1 MKKNDIDLSILGTGK
16 DTAGRLADEFT
27 VPEEGKEKI
36 FRQSLKKHRQGG
48 STPSGDSVQGV
59 EKYRRPVWSRIAAA
73 AAIVA
78 VAAGGTGTGLL
89 MLHGHNASVPG
100 TETTEATEA
109 TEEATEAPTEES
121 TEAYTEAPT
130 EAPID
135 EPTESSVEAPDDT
148 LTEDFRE
155 LEILS
160 SEKKI
165 MTHEEHSD
173 MIFAAMED
181 YKQNGPS
188 RLDRDKYIAQFR
200 AAEDTE
206 ALNTPELKS
215 YIYDMTLN
223 SLHYFDTLSGH
234 HSYISTGN
242 VIEADFGFDQ
252 VNSYAWEHL
261 WRTRNDE
268 DTGSSTSVYNYDGL
282 IYHVDNSSMKYR
294 TSVSGLGGD
303 GINLGTNDWL
313 VLNTE
318 GENMST
324 IQPDPSMLG
333 FASNT
338 GFAPQ
343 FAQSH
348 LNDLSAWQILS
359 VTEVN
364 GMECAEIEGD
374 WWKGHFKLYI
384 DLHHGFLMKYD
395 NSDGD
400 HYELTDLRIDEPVE
414 KKTFD
419 PTGYSGK
426 DVFGKPVH

>member
-1 MKKNDIDLSILGTGK
+1 MKKNDIDLSILGTDK
-16 DTAGRLADEFT
+16 DTAGRLADGFA

-36 FRQSLKKHRQGG
+36 FRQSLKKYRQSG

-89 MLHGHNASVPG
+89 LLHGHNASAPG
-100 TETTEATEA
+100 TEMTEATEA
-109 TEEATEAPTEES
+109 EEASEEATEVPTEAATEPPTEAPTE
-121 TEAYTEAPT
+121 Y
-130 EAPID
+130 I
-135 EPTESSVEAPDDT
+135 
-148 LTEDFRE
+148 RE

-165 MTHEEHSD
+165 MTDEEHGD

-181 YKQNGPS
+181 YKQNGPA
-188 RLDRDKYIAQFR
+188 RLDREKYIAKFR
-200 AAEDTE
+200 AAADTE
-206 ALNTPELKS
+206 ALSTPELKS
-215 YIYDMTLN
+215 YIYDMILN
-223 SLHYFDTLSGH
+223 SLHYFDTISGH
-234 HSYISTGN
+234 HTYISVGN
-242 VIEADFGFDQ
+242 NIETDFGFDQ
-252 VNSYAWEHL
+252 VNHYSWEEQK
-261 WRTRNDE
+261 D
-268 DTGSSTSVYNYDGL
+268 DGTGYSMAVYNYDSIHYRVNNQSMTYEKSFYSGTQGNGL
-282 IYHVDNSSMKYR
+282 NI
-294 TSVSGLGGD
+294 
-303 GINLGTNDWL
+303 GTNDCM
-313 VLNTE
+313 VLNTA
-318 GENMST
+318 GENVSVL
-324 IQPDPSMLG
+324 QPDSSMLG
-333 FASNT
+333 MVNTT

-343 FAQSH
+343 IAQSH
-348 LNDLSAWQILS
+348 LNDLSTWQILS

-419 PTGYSGK
+419 PEGYSGT
-426 DVFGKPVH
+426 DIFGNPT